1 MLFVAFENL
10 RTKND
15 PTNPCLWVSHLPK
28 KSFIPFVYPKF
39 INKIKITTFL
49 VGMNIEFSKSYM
61 EALTLLLQ
69 YKIRPD
75 TILFYF

>member
-1 MLFVAFENL
+1 MTRQIHVYELVI
-10 RTKND
+10 
-15 PTNPCLWVSHLPK
+15 CQK
-28 KSFIPFVYPKF
+28 KSFILFVYPKF